1 MLTGQTDR
9 AVKALTESGRVV
21 LIVGGPVDPP
31 AFKFILTADGEYL
44 RKLNPYLE
52 NGKVKPVLDPNGPF
66 PFENVKEAFSYLE
79 SNHAIGKVVIYPI
92 P

>member
-9 AVKALTESGRVV
+9 AVEAVKEDGRVV

-31 AFKFILTADGEYL
+31 AFKFILTANGEYL
-44 RKLNPYLE
+44 RTMNPYLE
-52 NGKVKPVLDPNGPF
+52 SGKVKPVLHPNGPF
-66 PFENVKEAFSYLE
+66 PFDKVKEAFEYLE
-79 SNHAIGKVVIYPI
+79 TNRAIGKVVICPI